1 MNLRFYP
8 YTIKLKDEFTIS
20 VGSRTTT
27 PAIMVKIEQDGITGY
42 GEASLP
48 PYLKENQQSVINFLK
63 KLNISKFQFTA
74 GLDSILDY
82 VDNLSANN
90 RAAKAA
96 VDIALHDL
104 AGKIKNV
111 PLYKYLN
118 IPKSENVFTSYTI
131 GISDEKSLK
140 KKISSASGY
149 KFLKIKLGTEND
161 KKIIEQ
167 INSITDQKLF
177 VDVNQGWNDVHFAL
191 DMISWLAEKNVV
203 LVEQPL
209 PKAMRKEAEWLKNNS
224 TLPLIADE
232 AIQTLNDIDLVKNS
246 YSGIN
251 IKLMKCG
258 GIRQAYRMILKA
270 RDLNIKIMIGCM
282 TETSRAI
289 TAASHLAG
297 LADWVDLDGAELIY
311 NDIFTGCKIENGKL
325 IIPESAGIGVK
336 KIAN

>member
-1 MNLRFYP
+1 MNIKFYP
-8 YTIKLKDEFTIS
+8 YTIKLKDEFSIS
-20 VGSRTTT
+20 VASRTTT
-27 PAIMVKIEQDGITGY
+27 PAVMVEINHEGLIGY

-63 KLNISKFQFTA
+63 KLNLSKFQFTVE
-74 GLDSILDY
+74 LDSILDY
-82 VDNLSANN
+82 VDNLSTGDN
-90 RAAKAA
+90 AAKAA

-104 AGKIKNV
+104 VGKIKNV
-111 PLYKYLN
+111 PLYQYLN
-118 IPKSENVFTSYTI
+118 IPKSEKVFTSYTI
-131 GISDEKSLK
+131 GISDEKSLNQ
-140 KKISSASGY
+140 KITLASNY

-177 VDVNQGWNDVHFAL
+177 VDVNQGWNDEHFAL
-191 DMISWLAEKNVV
+191 DMIYWLAEKKVV

-209 PKAMRKEAEWLKNNS
+209 PKAKRKEAEWLNNKS
-224 TLPLIADE
+224 PLPLIADE
-232 AIQTLNDIDLVKNS
+232 AVQTLNDIELIKNA

-258 GIRQAYRMILKA
+258 GIRQAYRMILKL
-270 RDLNIKIMIGCM
+270 RELNLKIMIGCM
-282 TETSRAI
+282 TETSCAI

-297 LADWVDLDGAELIY
+297 LADWVDLDGAELIS
-311 NDIFTGCKIENGKL
+311 NDIFTGSKIENGKL
-325 IIPESAGIGVK
+325 IIPESAGIGVE